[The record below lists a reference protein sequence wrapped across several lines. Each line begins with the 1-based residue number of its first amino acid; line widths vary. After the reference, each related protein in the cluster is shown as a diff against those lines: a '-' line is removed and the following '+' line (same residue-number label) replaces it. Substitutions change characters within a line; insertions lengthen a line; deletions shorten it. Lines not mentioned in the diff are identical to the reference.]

1 MLQRAKSPYASLM
14 DAAATYLVVID
25 DSPESRVAMR
35 FAVLRAAH
43 VGADV
48 RLVSVVRP
56 TEFMHFGAV
65 QSMMAAEARA
75 DAEALLT
82 KLAGE
87 AEAMEGAR
95 PSVLVLEGDP
105 SAVILAHVKDNPG
118 VRALV
123 LGTASRGTPGPLV
136 SFFAGERAGSL
147 PCILMLVPG
156 SLDPDRLVTI
166 A

>member
-1 MLQRAKSPYASLM
+1 MHE
-14 DAAATYLVVID
+14 AATYLVVID

-56 TEFMHFGAV
+56 TEFMHFGSV
-65 QSMMAAEARA
+65 QTMMAAEAR
-75 DAEALLT
+75 DEALALLEE
-82 KLAGE
+82 LAGE
-87 AEAMEGAR
+87 AETMGGGR
-95 PSVLVLEGDP
+95 PAVLVLEGDP
-105 SAVILAHVKDNPG
+105 TAVILGHVKDNPG
-118 VRALV
+118 IRALV
-123 LGTASRGTPGPLV
+123 LGTASRGSPGPLV

-156 SLDPDRLVTI
+156 GLDPDRLATI

>member
-1 MLQRAKSPYASLM
+1 M

-35 FAVLRAAH
+35 FAVLRAGH

-56 TEFMHFGAV
+56 TEFMHFGSV

-75 DAEALLT
+75 EALALLEQ
-82 KLAGE
+82 LAGE
-87 AEAMEGAR
+87 ADAMGATR
-95 PSVLVLEGDP
+95 PGLLVLEGEP
-105 SAVILAHVKDNPG
+105 ASVILAHVKDNPG
-118 VRALV
+118 IRALV

-136 SFFAGERAGSL
+136 GFFAGERAGSL

-156 SLDPDRLVTI
+156 GLDPDRLATI

>member
-1 MLQRAKSPYASLM
+1 M

-43 VGADV
+43 VAADV
-48 RLVSVVRP
+48 ALVSVVRP
-56 TEFMHFGAV
+56 TEFMHFGSV

-75 DAEALLT
+75 EALALLEQ
-82 KLAGE
+82 LAGE
-87 AEAMEGAR
+87 AEAMGAAR
-95 PSVLVLEGDP
+95 PGLLVLEGEP
-105 SAVILAHVKDNPG
+105 AGVILAHVKNNPG
-118 VRALV
+118 IRALV

-136 SFFAGERAGSL
+136 GFFAGEGAGSL

-156 SLDPDRLVTI
+156 GLEPERLATI

>member
-1 MLQRAKSPYASLM
+1 MHE
-14 DAAATYLVVID
+14 AATYLVVID

-48 RLVSVVRP
+48 RLISVVRP
-56 TEFMHFGAV
+56 TEFMHFGAL
-65 QSMMAAEARA
+65 QSVMAAEARDEA
-75 DAEALLT
+75 QALLEQ
-82 KLAGE
+82 LAGE
-87 AEAMEGAR
+87 AAAAAGSR
-95 PSVLVLEGDP
+95 PAITVLEGEP
-105 SAVILAHVKDNPG
+105 AAVILAHVKDNPG
-118 VRALV
+118 IRALV

-147 PCILMLVPG
+147 PCVLMLVPG
-156 SLDPDRLVTI
+156 GLEPERLATI

>member
-1 MLQRAKSPYASLM
+1 MS
-14 DAAATYLVVID
+14 AAATYLVVID

-48 RLVSVVRP
+48 RLVIVVRP

-75 DAEALLT
+75 EAEALLAQ
-82 KLAGE
+82 LAGE
-87 AEAMEGAR
+87 AEAMEGTR
-95 PSVLVLEGDP
+95 PDVLVLEGEP
-105 SAVILAHVKDNPG
+105 SALILAHVKDNPAI
-118 VRALV
+118 RALV

-136 SFFAGERAGSL
+136 SFFAGEHAGSL

-156 SLDPDRLVTI
+156 SLDTDRLATI

>member
-1 MLQRAKSPYASLM
+1 MHE
-14 DAAATYLVVID
+14 AATYLVVID

-56 TEFMHFGAV
+56 TEFMHFGAL
-65 QSMMAAEARA
+65 QSVMAAEAR
-75 DAEALLT
+75 DEALALLEQ
-82 KLAGE
+82 LAGE
-87 AEAMEGAR
+87 AAGEAGVR
-95 PSVLVLEGDP
+95 PAITVLEGEP
-105 SAVILAHVKDNPG
+105 SAVILAHVKANPG
-118 VRALV
+118 IRALV

-147 PCILMLVPG
+147 PCVLMLVPG
-156 SLDPDRLVTI
+156 GLEPERLATI

>member
-1 MLQRAKSPYASLM
+1 M

-75 DAEALLT
+75 EAQSLLEQ
-82 KLAGE
+82 LAGE

-95 PSVLVLEGDP
+95 PGVLVLEGDP
-105 SAVILAHVKDNPG
+105 AALILAHVKDNPG

-156 SLDPDRLVTI
+156 SLDPDRLATI

>member
-1 MLQRAKSPYASLM
+1 M

-48 RLVSVVRP
+48 RLVSVVQP
-56 TEFMHFGAV
+56 TEFMHFGSV
-65 QSMMAAEARA
+65 QTMMAAQARA
-75 DAEALLT
+75 EAESLLEV
-82 KLAGE
+82 LAGE
-87 AEAMEGAR
+87 AEAMAGAR
-95 PSVLVLEGDP
+95 PDQLVLDGDP
-105 SAVILAHVKDNPG
+105 ATAILAHVKDNPG
-118 VRALV
+118 IRALV

-147 PCILMLVPG
+147 PCVLMLVPG
-156 SLDPDRLVTI
+156 GLDPDRLATI

>member
-1 MLQRAKSPYASLM
+1 M

-65 QSMMAAEARA
+65 QSMMAAEAR
-75 DAEALLT
+75 DEAEALRLLLWRERVLVVTVEPETNLQSKLEQDGESNRQGRLDART
-82 KLAGE
+82 KRKPEWTPA
-87 AEAMEGAR
+87 EGAGID
-95 PSVLVLEGDP
+95 GD
-105 SAVILAHVKDNPG
+105 SGD
-118 VRALV
+118 
-123 LGTASRGTPGPLV
+123 SR
-136 SFFAGERAGSL
+136 
-147 PCILMLVPG
+147 
-156 SLDPDRLVTI
+156 
-166 A
+166 

>member
-1 MLQRAKSPYASLM
+1 MHE
-14 DAAATYLVVID
+14 AATYLVVID

-65 QSMMAAEARA
+65 QTMMAAEARDEA
-75 DAEALLT
+75 QALLEQ
-82 KLAGE
+82 LAGE
-87 AEAMEGAR
+87 AEAMGGAR
-95 PSVLVLEGDP
+95 PLCEVLEGEA
-105 SAVILAHVKDNPG
+105 SAVILAHVKANPG
-118 VRALV
+118 IRALV
-123 LGTASRGTPGPLV
+123 LGTASRGSPGPLV

-156 SLDPDRLVTI
+156 GLEPERLATI

>member
-1 MLQRAKSPYASLM
+1 MET
-14 DAAATYLVVID
+14 AATYLVVID
-25 DSPESRVAMR
+25 DSPESRAAMR

-48 RLVSVVRP
+48 QLVSVVHP
-56 TEFMHFGAV
+56 AEFMHFGSV
-65 QSMMAAEARA
+65 QTMMAAEARA
-75 DAEALLT
+75 DAEALLET
-82 KLAGE
+82 LAAE
-87 AEAMEGAR
+87 AEAMGGDR
-95 PSVLVLEGDP
+95 PGQLVLNGDP
-105 SAVILAHVKDNPG
+105 AAVILSHVKDHPG

-123 LGTASRGTPGPLV
+123 LGTTTRGTPGPLV

-156 SLDPDRLVTI
+156 GLDPDRLATI